1 MQIINVMTKTQFPK
15 ISANANQIFY
25 LRDILTNFKVNGS
38 CVTFHVLKFKK
49 KKKKKLVNL
58 TVNSGNHT

>member
-1 MQIINVMTKTQFPK
+1 MTKTQFPK

-38 CVTFHVLKFKK
+38 CVTFHVLKLKK
-49 KKKKKLVNL
+49 KTSQFNCK
-58 TVNSGNHT
+58 